1 MKLTLFV
8 LKSDRG
14 FYKRR
19 ASWTTNIEEATIW
32 TTKQGAAS
40 AKGSVSRVP
49 NTTIESFEVE
59 VPEHIA
65 DAFGVPA

>member
-40 AKGSVSRVP
+40 AKGSVSAP
-49 NTTIESFEVE
+49 NMVIDSFEVE
-59 VPEHIA
+59 VPAYVA
-65 DAFGVPA
+65 DAFAVPA